1 MDQNLV
7 RTLIC
12 LAVMI
17 MLLGMALAT
26 SDSITGKLLAAFAIL
41 IGSVASFFS
50 EEKGKNT
57 SRNYRQ

>member
-17 MLLGMALAT
+17 TLLGMALAT

-50 EEKGKNT
+50 KEKGKHT